1 MFLIGDWLTRLT
13 VNLYIPLFSI
23 KIILVTRFNSDYVM
37 NSLDCVNETI
47 ICLLHVVLGFK
58 NTEVWLVIF
67 LVMIGDPIA
76 ICWPIKEIHMA
87 KG

>member
-1 MFLIGDWLTRLT
+1 MIICLIDVLNWGLIDKI
-13 VNLYIPLFSI
+13 NNFYILHVYSI

-76 ICWPIKEIHMA
+76 IC
-87 KG
+87 